1 MRVDS
6 QAQGAGRTNRALT
19 TLRITPTTVVS
30 IGLVCGVAS
39 PIIAKEGERWIAAG
53 ALLVLITVGC
63 DRIYSIVVSPE
74 EQSSRRSLVFV
85 PMAAR
90 LTEAAWLYG
99 FWKLGVP
106 PGVVIAA
113 GALSLG
119 HEYIR
124 ARGQI
129 AGLRDIGISTLG
141 ERPGRALAALA
152 GYGVSGV
159 VALTST
165 SMTAGLTTG
174 ILTMAATA
182 WLLLAVLGFVQLA
195 IVMSAALRK

>member
-1 MRVDS
+1 M
-6 QAQGAGRTNRALT
+6 
-19 TLRITPTTVVS
+19 VS
-30 IGLVCGVAS
+30 IGLVCGIAS
-39 PIIAKEGERWIAAG
+39 PIIAKEGETWIAVG

-63 DRIYSIVVSPE
+63 DRVYSIVVSPE
-74 EQSSRRSLVFV
+74 TQASRRSLVFV

-129 AGLRDIGISTLG
+129 AGLREIGISTLG
-141 ERPGRALAALA
+141 ERPGRALSALA
-152 GYGVSGV
+152 GYGVSGA

-174 ILTMAATA
+174 ILTMSATA